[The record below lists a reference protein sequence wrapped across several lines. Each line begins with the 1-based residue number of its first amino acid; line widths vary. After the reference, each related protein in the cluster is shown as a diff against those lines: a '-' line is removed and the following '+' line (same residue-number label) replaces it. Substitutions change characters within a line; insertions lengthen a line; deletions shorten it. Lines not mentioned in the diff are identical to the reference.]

1 MKVAFALEME
11 WGLKHHS
18 EIYAGC
24 QKFANEAKWATS
36 IIPNSPKVLETGSYD
51 GIIARVGTSFHKMAQ
66 YRKIPLVNVWQNSPV
81 KEVASV
87 FSNNYETGVIAAEHL
102 LGRGL
107 RRFGFLGHNRDKADI
122 QQLDGYT
129 ETLKS
134 EGYQSTIFKFNRS
147 VIEGNAEGWEEFI
160 LQLRKWIKG
169 LQPPVGIHAT
179 SDINCRYLI
188 EICKSL
194 ELKIPHDLAIVG
206 SGNEPLICSSPYP
219 SVTSID
225 KNFEEVGYQAA
236 MLLDEMMKSGKR
248 SKEAKY
254 CQPQGIVPRQS
265 TDSYASDHPKVAL
278 ALRYIAESANRR
290 IKVNDVVN
298 AVATNRRTLERNF
311 REFTGRTISHEISR
325 MRIERAKRLMTESD
339 HSFKELAAELGYRN
353 SDHFY
358 KSFLRAEGQTP
369 SSFRKERIQTN
380 KLQR

>member
-24 QKFANEAKWATS
+24 QRFANEAKWATS

-122 QQLDGYT
+122 QQLNGYT

-160 LQLRKWIKG
+160 LQLRKWIKR

-219 SVTSID
+219 SLTSID

-236 MLLDEMMKSGKR
+236 RLLDEMMKSGKR

-311 REFTGRTISHEISR
+311 REFTGRTISHEI
-325 MRIERAKRLMTESD
+325 
-339 HSFKELAAELGYRN
+339 
-353 SDHFY
+353 
-358 KSFLRAEGQTP
+358 
-369 SSFRKERIQTN
+369 
-380 KLQR
+380 

>member
-24 QKFANEAKWATS
+24 QRFANEAKWITS

-51 GIIARVGTSFHKMAQ
+51 GIIARVGTNFNKMAEHK
-66 YRKIPLVNVWQNSPV
+66 KIPLVNVWQNSPV
-81 KEVASV
+81 KKVTSV
-87 FSNNYETGVIAAEHL
+87 FSNSYEAGTIAAEHL

-107 RRFGFLGHNRDKADI
+107 RRFGFLGFKRDKADF
-122 QQLDGYT
+122 QQLDGYM

-134 EGYQSTIFKFNRS
+134 TGYQSSIFKFNRS
-147 VIEGNAEGWEEFI
+147 VIEGNAEGWEKFI
-160 LQLRKWIKG
+160 FQLKNWVKG

-206 SGNEPLICSSPYP
+206 SGNEPLICNSPYP
-219 SVTSID
+219 SITSID

-236 MLLDEMMKSGKR
+236 KLLDEMMISGKS
-248 SKEAKY
+248 SKVAKY

-290 IKVNDVVN
+290 IKVNDVAN
-298 AVATNRRTLERNF
+298 AVATNRRTLERKF
-311 REFTGRTISHEISR
+311 REFTGRTISQEISR
-325 MRIERAKRLMTESD
+325 MRIERAKRLMMESD
-339 HSFKELAAELGYRN
+339 LSFKELSAELGYRN

-369 SSFRKERIQTN
+369 SSFRIRRVKN
-380 KLQR
+380 

>member
-66 YRKIPLVNVWQNSPV
+66 YKKIPLVNVWQNSPV
-81 KEVASV
+81 KDVASV
-87 FSNNYETGVIAAEHL
+87 FSNHYETGAIAAEHL

-122 QQLDGYT
+122 QQLNGYT

-219 SVTSID
+219 SLTSID

>member
-66 YRKIPLVNVWQNSPV
+66 YKKIPLVNVWQNSPV
-81 KEVASV
+81 KDVASV
-87 FSNNYETGVIAAEHL
+87 FSNHYETGAIAAEHL

-194 ELKIPHDLAIVG
+194 ELKIPHDIAIVG

>member
-24 QKFANEAKWATS
+24 QRFANEAKWATS
-36 IIPNSPKVLETGSYD
+36 IIPNSPRVLETGSYD

-107 RRFGFLGHNRDKADI
+107 RRFGFLGHNRDRADI

-219 SVTSID
+219 SLTSID

-236 MLLDEMMKSGKR
+236 RLLDEMMKSGKR

-325 MRIERAKRLMTESD
+325 MRIERAKRLMMESD
-339 HSFKELAAELGYRN
+339 LSFKELSAELGYRN

-369 SSFRKERIQTN
+369 SSFRKARIKN
-380 KLQR
+380 

>member
-24 QKFANEAKWATS
+24 QRFANEAKWATS

-219 SVTSID
+219 SLTSID

-236 MLLDEMMKSGKR
+236 RLLDEMMKSGKR

-325 MRIERAKRLMTESD
+325 MRIERAKRLMMESD
-339 HSFKELAAELGYRN
+339 LSFKELSAELGYRN

-369 SSFRKERIQTN
+369 SSFRKARIKN
-380 KLQR
+380 

>member
-66 YRKIPLVNVWQNSPV
+66 YKKIPLVNVWQNSPV
-81 KEVASV
+81 KDVASV
-87 FSNNYETGVIAAEHL
+87 FSNHYETGAIAAEHL

-147 VIEGNAEGWEEFI
+147 IIEGNAEGWEEFI

-219 SVTSID
+219 SLTSID

>member
-24 QKFANEAKWATS
+24 QRFANEAKWITS

-51 GIIARVGTSFHKMAQ
+51 GIIARVGTNFNKMAEHK
-66 YRKIPLVNVWQNSPV
+66 KIPLVNVWQNSPV
-81 KEVASV
+81 KKVTSV
-87 FSNNYETGVIAAEHL
+87 FSNSYEAGTIAAEHL

-107 RRFGFLGHNRDKADI
+107 RRFGFLGFKRDKADF
-122 QQLDGYT
+122 QQLDGYM

-134 EGYQSTIFKFNRS
+134 TGYQSSIFKFNRS
-147 VIEGNAEGWEEFI
+147 VIEGNAEGWEKFI
-160 LQLRKWIKG
+160 FQLKNWVKG

-206 SGNEPLICSSPYP
+206 SGNEPLICNSPYP
-219 SVTSID
+219 SITSID

-236 MLLDEMMKSGKR
+236 KLLDEMMISGKS
-248 SKEAKY
+248 SKVAKY

-290 IKVNDVVN
+290 IKVNDVAN
-298 AVATNRRTLERNF
+298 AVATNRRTLERKF
-311 REFTGRTISHEISR
+311 REFTGRTISQEISR
-325 MRIERAKRLMTESD
+325 MRIERAKRLMRESD
-339 HSFKELAAELGYRN
+339 LSFKELSAELGYRN

-369 SSFRKERIQTN
+369 SSFRIARIKN
-380 KLQR
+380 

>member
-24 QKFANEAKWATS
+24 QKFANEANWETS

-51 GIIARVGTSFHKMAQ
+51 GIIARVGTSFQKMALCK
-66 YRKIPLVNVWQNSPV
+66 KIPLINVWQNSPAN
-81 KEVASV
+81 EVTSV
-87 FSNNYETGVIAAEHL
+87 FSDSKKAGVIAAEHL

-107 RRFGFLGHNRDKADI
+107 RRFGFLGFNRDRADL
-122 QQLDGYT
+122 QQLHGFT
-129 ETLKS
+129 ETLKN
-134 EGYQSTIFKFNRS
+134 EGHQSTIFKFNRS
-147 VIEGNAEGWEEFI
+147 VIEGNADGWEQFI
-160 LQLRKWIKG
+160 FQLRKWVRE

-206 SGNEPLICSSPYP
+206 SGNEPLICNSPYP
-219 SVTSID
+219 SLTSID

-236 MLLDEMMKSGKR
+236 KLLNEMMKSGKS

-311 REFTGRTISHEISR
+311 SEFTGRTISQEISR
-325 MRIERAKRLMTESD
+325 MRIERAKRLMMESD
-339 HSFKELAAELGYRN
+339 LSLKELSAELGYRN

-358 KSFLRAEGQTP
+358 KSFLRAEGQNP
-369 SSFRKERIQTN
+369 SSFRKARIKN
-380 KLQR
+380 

>member
-1 MKVAFALEME
+1 ME

-24 QKFANEAKWATS
+24 QRFANEAKWITS
-36 IIPNSPKVLETGSYD
+36 IIPNFPKVLETGSYD
-51 GIIARVGTSFHKMAQ
+51 GIIARVGKSFNKMAEHK
-66 YRKIPLVNVWQNSPV
+66 KIPLVNVWQNSPV
-81 KEVASV
+81 KKVTSV
-87 FSNNYETGVIAAEHL
+87 FSNSYEAGTIAAEHL
-102 LGRGL
+102 QGRGL
-107 RRFGFLGHNRDKADI
+107 RRFGFLGFNRDKADF

-134 EGYQSTIFKFNRS
+134 TGYQSSIFKFNRS

-160 LQLRKWIKG
+160 FQLRKWVKG

-179 SDINCRYLI
+179 SDIICRYLI

-206 SGNEPLICSSPYP
+206 SGNEPLICNSPYP
-219 SVTSID
+219 SLTSID
-225 KNFEEVGYQAA
+225 RNFEEVGYQAA
-236 MLLDEMMKSGKR
+236 KLLDEMMKSGKS

-254 CQPQGIVPRQS
+254 CKPQGIVPRQS
-265 TDSYASDHPKVAL
+265 TDSYASDHPKVSQ

-311 REFTGRTISHEISR
+311 REFTGRTISLEISR
-325 MRIERAKRLMTESD
+325 MRIERAKRLMMESD
-339 HSFKELAAELGYRN
+339 LSFKELSAELGYRN

-369 SSFRKERIQTN
+369 SSFRKTRIKT
-380 KLQR
+380 KRV

>member
-24 QKFANEAKWATS
+24 QRFANEAKWITS

-51 GIIARVGTSFHKMAQ
+51 GIIARVGTNFNKMAEHK
-66 YRKIPLVNVWQNSPV
+66 KIPLVNVWQNSPV
-81 KEVASV
+81 KKVTSV
-87 FSNNYETGVIAAEHL
+87 FSNSYEAGTIAAEHL

-107 RRFGFLGHNRDKADI
+107 RRFGFLGFKRDKADF
-122 QQLDGYT
+122 QQLDGYM

-134 EGYQSTIFKFNRS
+134 TGYQSSIFKFNRS
-147 VIEGNAEGWEEFI
+147 VIEGNAEGWEKFI
-160 LQLRKWIKG
+160 FQLKNWVKG

-206 SGNEPLICSSPYP
+206 SGNEPLICNSPYP
-219 SVTSID
+219 SITSID

-236 MLLDEMMKSGKR
+236 KLLDEMMISGKS
-248 SKEAKY
+248 SKVAKY

-290 IKVNDVVN
+290 IKVNDVAN
-298 AVATNRRTLERNF
+298 AVATNRRTLERKF
-311 REFTGRTISHEISR
+311 REFTGRTISQEISR
-325 MRIERAKRLMTESD
+325 MRIERAKRLMMESD
-339 HSFKELAAELGYRN
+339 LSFKELSAELGYRN

-369 SSFRKERIQTN
+369 SSFRITRIKN
-380 KLQR
+380 

>member
-66 YRKIPLVNVWQNSPV
+66 YKKIPLVNVWQNSPV
-81 KEVASV
+81 KDVASV
-87 FSNNYETGVIAAEHL
+87 FSNNYETGAIAAEHL

-147 VIEGNAEGWEEFI
+147 IIEGNAEGWEEFI

-219 SVTSID
+219 SLTSID

>member
-1 MKVAFALEME
+1 M
-11 WGLKHHS
+11 
-18 EIYAGC
+18 
-24 QKFANEAKWATS
+24 
-36 IIPNSPKVLETGSYD
+36 
-51 GIIARVGTSFHKMAQ
+51 
-66 YRKIPLVNVWQNSPV
+66 
-81 KEVASV
+81 
-87 FSNNYETGVIAAEHL
+87 
-102 LGRGL
+102 
-107 RRFGFLGHNRDKADI
+107 
-122 QQLDGYT
+122 
-129 ETLKS
+129 
-134 EGYQSTIFKFNRS
+134 
-147 VIEGNAEGWEEFI
+147 
-160 LQLRKWIKG
+160 RKWVRE

-206 SGNEPLICSSPYP
+206 SGNEPLICNSPYP
-219 SVTSID
+219 SLTSID

-236 MLLDEMMKSGKR
+236 KLLDEMMKSGKS

-311 REFTGRTISHEISR
+311 SEFTGRTISQEISR
-325 MRIERAKRLMTESD
+325 MRIERAKRLMMESD
-339 HSFKELAAELGYRN
+339 LSLKELSAELGYRN

-369 SSFRKERIQTN
+369 SSFRKARIKN
-380 KLQR
+380 

>member
-24 QKFANEAKWATS
+24 QRFANEAKWITS

-51 GIIARVGTSFHKMAQ
+51 GIIARVGTNFNKMAEHK
-66 YRKIPLVNVWQNSPV
+66 KIPLVNVWQNSPV
-81 KEVASV
+81 KKVTSV
-87 FSNNYETGVIAAEHL
+87 FSNSYEAGTIAAEHL

-107 RRFGFLGHNRDKADI
+107 RRFGFLGFKRDKADF
-122 QQLDGYT
+122 QQLDGYM

-134 EGYQSTIFKFNRS
+134 TGYQSSIFKFNRS
-147 VIEGNAEGWEEFI
+147 VIEGNAEGWEKFI
-160 LQLRKWIKG
+160 FQLKNWVKG

-206 SGNEPLICSSPYP
+206 SGNEPLICNSPYP
-219 SVTSID
+219 SITSID

-236 MLLDEMMKSGKR
+236 KLLDEMMISGKS
-248 SKEAKY
+248 SKVAKY

-290 IKVNDVVN
+290 IKVNDVAN
-298 AVATNRRTLERNF
+298 AVATNRRTLERKF
-311 REFTGRTISHEISR
+311 REFTGRTISQEILR
-325 MRIERAKRLMTESD
+325 MRIERAKRLMMESD
-339 HSFKELAAELGYRN
+339 LSFKELSAELGYRN

-369 SSFRKERIQTN
+369 SSFRIARIKN
-380 KLQR
+380 

>member
-24 QKFANEAKWATS
+24 QRFANEAKWATS

-66 YRKIPLVNVWQNSPV
+66 YKKIPLVNVWQNSPV
-81 KEVASV
+81 KDVASV
-87 FSNNYETGVIAAEHL
+87 FSNHYETGAIAAEHL

-122 QQLDGYT
+122 QQLNGYT

-147 VIEGNAEGWEEFI
+147 VIEGNAEGWEQFI
-160 LQLRKWIKG
+160 LQLRKWIKK

-179 SDINCRYLI
+179 SDITCRYLI

-219 SVTSID
+219 SITSID

-236 MLLDEMMKSGKR
+236 KLLGEMMKSGKN

-311 REFTGRTISHEISR
+311 SEFTGRTISQEISR
-325 MRIERAKRLMTESD
+325 MRIERAKRLMMESD
-339 HSFKELAAELGYRN
+339 LSFKELAAELGYRN

-358 KSFLRAEGQTP
+358 KSFLRVEGQTP
-369 SSFRKERIQTN
+369 SSFRKARLKN
-380 KLQR
+380 

>member
-24 QKFANEAKWATS
+24 QRFANEAKWATS
-36 IIPNSPKVLETGSYD
+36 IIPNSPRVLETGSYD

-87 FSNNYETGVIAAEHL
+87 FSNNYETGAIAAEHL

-236 MLLDEMMKSGKR
+236 SLLDEMMKSGKR

-325 MRIERAKRLMTESD
+325 MRIERAKRLMMESD
-339 HSFKELAAELGYRN
+339 LSFKELSAELGYRN

-369 SSFRKERIQTN
+369 SSFRKARIKN
-380 KLQR
+380 

>member
-24 QKFANEAKWATS
+24 QRFANEAKWATS

-87 FSNNYETGVIAAEHL
+87 FSNNYETGAIAAEHL

-219 SVTSID
+219 SLTSID

-236 MLLDEMMKSGKR
+236 RLLDEIMKSGKR

-325 MRIERAKRLMTESD
+325 MRIERAKRLMMESD
-339 HSFKELAAELGYRN
+339 LSFKELSAELGYRN

-369 SSFRKERIQTN
+369 SSFRKARIKN
-380 KLQR
+380 

>member
-24 QKFANEAKWATS
+24 QRFANEAKWITS

-51 GIIARVGTSFHKMAQ
+51 GIIARVGTNFNKMAEHK
-66 YRKIPLVNVWQNSPV
+66 KIPLVNVWQNSPV
-81 KEVASV
+81 KKVTSV
-87 FSNNYETGVIAAEHL
+87 FSNSYEAGTIAAEHL

-107 RRFGFLGHNRDKADI
+107 RRFGFLGFKRDKADF
-122 QQLDGYT
+122 QQLDGYM

-134 EGYQSTIFKFNRS
+134 TGYQSSIFKFNRS
-147 VIEGNAEGWEEFI
+147 VIEGNAEGWEKFI
-160 LQLRKWIKG
+160 FQLKNWVKG

-206 SGNEPLICSSPYP
+206 SGNEPLICNSPYP
-219 SVTSID
+219 SITSID

-236 MLLDEMMKSGKR
+236 KLLDEMMISGKS
-248 SKEAKY
+248 SKVAKY

-290 IKVNDVVN
+290 IKVNDVAN
-298 AVATNRRTLERNF
+298 AVATNRRTLERKF
-311 REFTGRTISHEISR
+311 REFTLSLIHI
-325 MRIERAKRLMTESD
+325 
-339 HSFKELAAELGYRN
+339 
-353 SDHFY
+353 
-358 KSFLRAEGQTP
+358 
-369 SSFRKERIQTN
+369 
-380 KLQR
+380 

>member
-24 QKFANEAKWATS
+24 QRFANEAKWATS

-122 QQLDGYT
+122 QQLNGYT

-134 EGYQSTIFKFNRS
+134 KGYQSTIFKFNRS

-219 SVTSID
+219 SLTSID

-236 MLLDEMMKSGKR
+236 RLLNEMMKSGKR

-369 SSFRKERIQTN
+369 SSFRKARIKN
-380 KLQR
+380 

>member
-1 MKVAFALEME
+1 MKIAFALEME

-24 QKFANEAKWATS
+24 QRFANEAKWATS
-36 IIPNSPKVLETGSYD
+36 IIPNSPRVLETGSYD

-87 FSNNYETGVIAAEHL
+87 FSNNYETGAIAAEHL

-107 RRFGFLGHNRDKADI
+107 RRFGFLGHNRDRADI
-122 QQLDGYT
+122 QQLNGYT

-160 LQLRKWIKG
+160 LQLRKWIKR

-325 MRIERAKRLMTESD
+325 MRIERAKRLMMESD

-369 SSFRKERIQTN
+369 SSFRKARIKN
-380 KLQR
+380 

>member
-219 SVTSID
+219 SLTSID

-236 MLLDEMMKSGKR
+236 RLLDEMMKSGKR

-325 MRIERAKRLMTESD
+325 MRIERAKRLMMESD
-339 HSFKELAAELGYRN
+339 LSFKELSAELGYRN

-369 SSFRKERIQTN
+369 SSFRKARIKN
-380 KLQR
+380 

>member
-66 YRKIPLVNVWQNSPV
+66 YKKIPLVNVWQNSPV

-87 FSNNYETGVIAAEHL
+87 FSNNYETGAIAAEHL

-107 RRFGFLGHNRDKADI
+107 RRFGFLGHNRDRADI

-147 VIEGNAEGWEEFI
+147 IIEGNAEGWEEFI

>member
-24 QKFANEAKWATS
+24 QRFANEAKWITS

-51 GIIARVGTSFHKMAQ
+51 GIIARVGTNFNKMAEHK
-66 YRKIPLVNVWQNSPV
+66 KIPLVNVWQNSPV
-81 KEVASV
+81 KKVTSV
-87 FSNNYETGVIAAEHL
+87 FSNSYEAGTIAAEHL

-107 RRFGFLGHNRDKADI
+107 RRFGFLGFKRDKADF
-122 QQLDGYT
+122 QQLDGYMQ
-129 ETLKS
+129 TLKS
-134 EGYQSTIFKFNRS
+134 TGYQSSIFKFNRS
-147 VIEGNAEGWEEFI
+147 VIEGNAEGWEKFI
-160 LQLRKWIKG
+160 FQLKNWVRG

-206 SGNEPLICSSPYP
+206 SGNEPLICKSPYP
-219 SVTSID
+219 SITSID

-236 MLLDEMMKSGKR
+236 KLLDEMMISGKS
-248 SKEAKY
+248 SKVAKY

-290 IKVNDVVN
+290 IKVNDVAN
-298 AVATNRRTLERNF
+298 AVATNRRTLERKF
-311 REFTGRTISHEISR
+311 REFTGRTISQEISR
-325 MRIERAKRLMTESD
+325 MRIERAKRLMMESD
-339 HSFKELAAELGYRN
+339 LSFKELSAELGYRN

-369 SSFRKERIQTN
+369 SSFRIARIKN
-380 KLQR
+380 

>member
-24 QKFANEAKWATS
+24 QRFANEAKWITS

-51 GIIARVGTSFHKMAQ
+51 GIIARVGTNFNKMAEHK
-66 YRKIPLVNVWQNSPV
+66 KIPLVNVWQNSPV
-81 KEVASV
+81 KKVTSV
-87 FSNNYETGVIAAEHL
+87 FSNSYEAGTIAAEHL

-107 RRFGFLGHNRDKADI
+107 RRFGFLGFKRDKADF
-122 QQLDGYT
+122 QQLDGYM

-134 EGYQSTIFKFNRS
+134 TGYQSSIFKFNRS
-147 VIEGNAEGWEEFI
+147 VIEGNAEGWEKFI
-160 LQLRKWIKG
+160 FQLKNWVKG

-206 SGNEPLICSSPYP
+206 SGNEPLICKSPYP
-219 SVTSID
+219 SITSID

-236 MLLDEMMKSGKR
+236 KLLDEMMISGKS
-248 SKEAKY
+248 SKVAKY

-290 IKVNDVVN
+290 IKVNDVAN
-298 AVATNRRTLERNF
+298 AVATNRRTLERKF
-311 REFTGRTISHEISR
+311 REFTRRTISQEISR
-325 MRIERAKRLMTESD
+325 MRIERAKRLMMESD
-339 HSFKELAAELGYRN
+339 LSFKELSAELGYRN

-369 SSFRKERIQTN
+369 SSFRIARIKN
-380 KLQR
+380 

>member
-1 MKVAFALEME
+1 MKIAFALEME

-24 QKFANEAKWATS
+24 QRFANEAKWATS

-107 RRFGFLGHNRDKADI
+107 RRFGFLGHNRDRADI
-122 QQLDGYT
+122 KQLNGYT

-236 MLLDEMMKSGKR
+236 RLLDEMMKSGKR

-369 SSFRKERIQTN
+369 SSFRKARIKN
-380 KLQR
+380 

>member
-66 YRKIPLVNVWQNSPV
+66 YKKIPLVNVWQNSPV

-219 SVTSID
+219 SLTSID

>member
-24 QKFANEAKWATS
+24 QRFANEAKWITS

-51 GIIARVGTSFHKMAQ
+51 GIIARVGTNFNKMAEHK
-66 YRKIPLVNVWQNSPV
+66 KIPLVNVWQNSPV
-81 KEVASV
+81 KKVTSV
-87 FSNNYETGVIAAEHL
+87 FSNSYEAGTIAAEHL

-107 RRFGFLGHNRDKADI
+107 RRFGFLGFKRDKADF
-122 QQLDGYT
+122 QQLDGYM

-134 EGYQSTIFKFNRS
+134 TGYQSSIFKFNRS
-147 VIEGNAEGWEEFI
+147 VIEGNAEGWEKFI
-160 LQLRKWIKG
+160 FQLKNWVKG

-206 SGNEPLICSSPYP
+206 SGNEPLICKSPYP
-219 SVTSID
+219 SITSID

-236 MLLDEMMKSGKR
+236 KLLDEMMISGKS
-248 SKEAKY
+248 SKVAKY
-254 CQPQGIVPRQS
+254 CQPQGVVPRQS

-290 IKVNDVVN
+290 IKVNDVAN
-298 AVATNRRTLERNF
+298 AVATNRRTLERKF
-311 REFTGRTISHEISR
+311 REFTRRTISQEISR
-325 MRIERAKRLMTESD
+325 MRIERAKRLMMESD
-339 HSFKELAAELGYRN
+339 LSFKELSAELGYRN

-369 SSFRKERIQTN
+369 SSFRIARIKN
-380 KLQR
+380 

>member
-24 QKFANEAKWATS
+24 QKFANEANWETS

-51 GIIARVGTSFHKMAQ
+51 GIIARVGTSFQKMALCK
-66 YRKIPLVNVWQNSPV
+66 KIPLVNVWQNSPAN
-81 KEVASV
+81 EVTSV
-87 FSNNYETGVIAAEHL
+87 FSDSKKAGVIAAEHL

-107 RRFGFLGHNRDKADI
+107 RRFGFLGFNRDRADL
-122 QQLDGYT
+122 QQLHGFT
-129 ETLKS
+129 ETLKN
-134 EGYQSTIFKFNRS
+134 EGHQSTIFKFNRS
-147 VIEGNAEGWEEFI
+147 VIEGHADGWEQFI
-160 LQLRKWIKG
+160 FQLRKWVRE

-206 SGNEPLICSSPYP
+206 SGNEPLICNSPYP
-219 SVTSID
+219 SLTSID

-236 MLLDEMMKSGKR
+236 KLLNEMMKSGKN

-254 CQPQGIVPRQS
+254 CLPQGIVPRQS

-325 MRIERAKRLMTESD
+325 MRIERAKRLMMESD
-339 HSFKELAAELGYRN
+339 LSFKELSAELGYRN

-369 SSFRKERIQTN
+369 SSFRKARIKN
-380 KLQR
+380 

>member
-66 YRKIPLVNVWQNSPV
+66 YKKIPLVNVWQNSPV
-81 KEVASV
+81 KDVASV
-87 FSNNYETGVIAAEHL
+87 FSNHYETGAIAAEHL

-107 RRFGFLGHNRDKADI
+107 RRFGFLGYNRDKADI

-219 SVTSID
+219 SLTSID

>member
-66 YRKIPLVNVWQNSPV
+66 YKKIPLVNVWQNSPV
-81 KEVASV
+81 KDVASV
-87 FSNNYETGVIAAEHL
+87 FSNHYETGAIAAEHL

-147 VIEGNAEGWEEFI
+147 IIEGNAEGWEEFI

>member
-24 QKFANEAKWATS
+24 QRFANEAKWATS

-122 QQLDGYT
+122 QQLNGYT

-219 SVTSID
+219 SLTSID

-236 MLLDEMMKSGKR
+236 ELLDEMMKSGKR

-325 MRIERAKRLMTESD
+325 MRIERAKRLMMESD
-339 HSFKELAAELGYRN
+339 LSFKELSAELGYRN

-369 SSFRKERIQTN
+369 SSFRKARIKN
-380 KLQR
+380 

>member
-66 YRKIPLVNVWQNSPV
+66 YKKIPLVNVWQNSPV
-81 KEVASV
+81 KDVASV
-87 FSNNYETGVIAAEHL
+87 FSNHYETGAIAAEHL

-122 QQLDGYT
+122 QQLNGYT

-134 EGYQSTIFKFNRS
+134 EGYQRTIFKFNRS

-219 SVTSID
+219 SLTSID